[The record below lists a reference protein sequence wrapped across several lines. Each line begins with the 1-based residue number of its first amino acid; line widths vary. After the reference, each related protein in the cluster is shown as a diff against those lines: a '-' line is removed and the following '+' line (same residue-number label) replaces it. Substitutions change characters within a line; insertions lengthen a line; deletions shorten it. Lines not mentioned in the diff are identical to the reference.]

1 MYDNLQR
8 MSLVENPMMS
18 DPRSMIDPRYY
29 KVSSLAPTEI
39 LPQPQQISDAA
50 KRRIQFQQ
58 RWQIIPYQY
67 HPLLAIIIFKGIRV

>member
-29 KVSSLAPTEI
+29 KVSSLAPTEK
-39 LPQPQQISDAA
+39 LPQSQQISDAA

-58 RWQIIPYQY
+58 RQIIPDQY
-67 HPLLAIIIFKGIRV
+67 HTLLAIIIFKGIIA